1 MQLYDFRDF
10 KSCSRLIM
18 QAKIMK
24 FIFRVNFRIFH
35 IQTKTPRIHPTYEA
49 QLTDRLVLD
58 WSLIGL
64 AFGDYF
70 EVVYDEMNQ
79 C

>member
-1 MQLYDFRDF
+1 MQLYFFRDF
-10 KSCSRLIM
+10 KSCPRLIT
-18 QAKIMK
+18 QLI
-24 FIFRVNFRIFH
+24 
-35 IQTKTPRIHPTYEA
+35 T

-58 WSLIGL
+58 LSLIGL